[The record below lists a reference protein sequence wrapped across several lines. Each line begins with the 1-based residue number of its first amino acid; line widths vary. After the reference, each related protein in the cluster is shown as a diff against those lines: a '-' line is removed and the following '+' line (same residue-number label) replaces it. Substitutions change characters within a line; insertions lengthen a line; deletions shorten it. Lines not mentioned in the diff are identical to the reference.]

1 MLKRYFLI
9 VLPKKGLASF
19 LKGATTDLWI
29 AGLLFILFTYC
40 QPQKTVQQPTNSSS
54 KNIPF
59 CTGTTATIS
68 ELANL
73 SLPLYREKVGN
84 SHLKITTSNSEA
96 QRWFDLGL
104 NHLHG
109 FWHLEAYRAF
119 QQVTRLDSNCAMGYW
134 GMAMCHP
141 GFGGDDNLP
150 WETLINKALGLS
162 SQASPIEKELITT
175 SEYLVKQ
182 GINATTAEHFR
193 SLYKTYPDEPEAIA
207 FAAIILRQYENV
219 TTQQEVKSL
228 LEKAMQR
235 FPDNVALM
243 HYYVH
248 VMELRSEFRQA
259 LPIAEK
265 MAQLAPNAPHLVHM
279 PGHLY
284 FLAGAYKE
292 ALKVYNAAKKQ
303 ETAYHTAEKIPFAS
317 NQNYVHNLHFLAVTQ
332 AEMADYA
339 GALTTAGT
347 ISNLSLSTA
356 LPNEGAALMIHYEG
370 RILPALV
377 HIRFRKWPEA
387 AAHVDKLLNSLD
399 LPVRNTLVQKYFQVM
414 RLYCLGME
422 AVTEGRV
429 QEAMQYGG
437 DLSQLMKLYEQEG
450 VSRQQTAEFKSI
462 NETYDIMSMARYELA
477 GWVDNLDKTQPF
489 NDAAWKEALSL
500 QNAIKYDE
508 PPRLMY
514 PIEESKARLHL
525 YRGELSAYEIAKRAA
540 LVKRPN
546 STLIKT
552 TLANP
557 SNQLKL

>member
-1 MLKRYFLI
+1 MIKRPLSLFQHLI
-9 VLPKKGLASF
+9 GHFASLGRTMVSLAV
-19 LKGATTDLWI
+19 G
-29 AGLLFILFTYC
+29 GLLVISIINC
-40 QPQKTVQQPTNSSS
+40 QSPKANQRASVTELPQR
-54 KNIPF
+54 IPL
-59 CTGTTATIS
+59 CNGALTTLK
-68 ELANL
+68 EL
-73 SLPLYREKVGN
+73 SDLPIPIFREKIGN
-84 SHLKITTSNSEA
+84 SHLLITTANKEA

-119 QQVTRLDSNCAMGYW
+119 RRVIQLDSNCAMGYW
-134 GMAMCHP
+134 GMAMCRP

-150 WETLINKALGLS
+150 WEALIDKAIGCSNRISPLEKDLIAASEQLIKQGLS
-162 SQASPIEKELITT
+162 L
-175 SEYLVKQ
+175 
-182 GINATTAEHFR
+182 ATVERFR
-193 SLYKTYPDEPEAIA
+193 TLYKTYPDEPEAIA
-207 FAAIILRQYENV
+207 FASILLRQHENE
-219 TTQQEVKSL
+219 TTQQEVKLL
-228 LEKAMQR
+228 LERAMQR
-235 FPDNVALM
+235 FPDNVAFM

-248 VMELRSEFRQA
+248 VMELRQEFRQA

-265 MAQLAPNAPHLVHM
+265 MALLAPNAPHLVHM

-284 FLAGAYKE
+284 FLAGEYDK
-292 ALKVYNAAKKQ
+292 ALKAYNAAKKQ
-303 ETAYHTAEKIPFAS
+303 ETTYHLSEKIPFSA
-317 NQNYVHNLHFLAVTQ
+317 NQNYIHNLHFLAVTQ

-339 GALTTAGT
+339 GALATAGT

-429 QEAMQYGG
+429 QEGMQYGG
-437 DLSQLMKLYEQEG
+437 ELSQLMQQFEQEG
-450 VSRQQTAEFKSI
+450 TARRQSSEFKSI

-477 GWVDNLDKTQPF
+477 GWIDNLDKTQPF

-540 LVKRPN
+540 LLKRPN

-557 SNQLKL
+557 YNQL